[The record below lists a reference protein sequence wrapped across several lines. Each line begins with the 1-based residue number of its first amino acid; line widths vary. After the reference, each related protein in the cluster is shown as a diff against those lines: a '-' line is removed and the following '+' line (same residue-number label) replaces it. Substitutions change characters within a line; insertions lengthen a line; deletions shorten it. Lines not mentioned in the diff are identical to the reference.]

1 MKKIICLIFACMA
14 VFCFAGCENGK
25 CDECGAKKDSV
36 KVYET
41 LDNQELCP
49 ECAVEAGYN
58 ALGDAIFGD

>member
-1 MKKIICLIFACMA
+1 MKKFLCLVFALA
-14 VFCFAGCENGK
+14 TVFCFAGCENGK
-25 CDECGAKKDSV
+25 CDDCGAKKDSV

-49 ECAVEAGYN
+49 ECAVKAGYN